1 MIEKSTIQK
10 VLDIFFDNPTKE
22 FHLRELSRLL
32 KFSMPTIVASTDI
45 LSREKLIIKT
55 KGKVITKV
63 QADRENMNFIRFK
76 RLHNLENIYKSGV
89 IDSISSLYN
98 NPKNIILF
106 GSYRKGD
113 DDENSDIDIAI
124 EIIGN
129 EEPKIHELGV
139 ISKFAYRKDVLV
151 NLHIFSRNKIDIN
164 LFSNIANGI
173 VLEGFLEVRP

>member
-10 VLDIFFDNPTKE
+10 VLDIFFDNPAKE

-89 IDSISSLYN
+89 IDYISNLYN
-98 NPKNIILF
+98 HPKNIILF
-106 GSYRKGD
+106 GSFSRGD
-113 DDENSDIDIAI
+113 DIEKSDIDIAVFTKK
-124 EIIGN
+124 
-129 EEPKIHELGV
+129 KINLNMGKYEKIL
-139 ISKFAYRKDVLV
+139 RKHI
-151 NLHIFSRNKIDIN
+151 NLHEFDLNKI
-164 LFSNIANGI
+164 SNEFKASLTNGI
-173 VLEGFLEVRP
+173 VLEGSW